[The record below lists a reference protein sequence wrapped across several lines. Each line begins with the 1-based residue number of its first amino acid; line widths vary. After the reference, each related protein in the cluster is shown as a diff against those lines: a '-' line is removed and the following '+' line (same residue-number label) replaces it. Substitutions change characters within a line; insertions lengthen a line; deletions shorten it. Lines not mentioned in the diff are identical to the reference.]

1 MYCNI
6 SSGAEKAFD
15 KIQYSFKL
23 KVLEGSESHGP
34 YLNII
39 KATYSNPVANIKT
52 YVEKFEAI
60 PLKLETG
67 QGQSLSPYVFK
78 IVLEFLVRA
87 IREKNEDQ
95 RHRNRKGGVQE
106 TAI

>member
-1 MYCNI
+1 MFGFVVVVVAAAAAGLV
-6 SSGAEKAFD
+6 SGAEKAFD

-67 QGQSLSPYVFK
+67 QG
-78 IVLEFLVRA
+78 
-87 IREKNEDQ
+87 
-95 RHRNRKGGVQE
+95 
-106 TAI
+106 